1 MEIKEF
7 VTFNTVFIVFIYLK
21 TDFFSYQEICSEKNV
36 RENRR
41 QLTT

>member
-7 VTFNTVFIVFIYLK
+7 VTFNTVFIYLK